1 MRLSPVVTP
10 ERIRYNHNVNKL
22 QPRLIAY
29 SQLCRH
35 LMTFCVVLALALS
48 GVGCSLL
55 KKGKEP
61 VSVQPIPL
69 APVIW
74 FSPSVTT
81 AEVPYDDGCGETRSV
96 ALADVLVASV
106 PKKLTGV
113 FPSIAS
119 QGQADEPIA
128 SDGVVEVG
136 VGVRRIELA
145 VPKQTPGT
153 YPAKATVGIEMVF
166 LARDGTLLFS
176 KKLEGTGRGMV
187 VVGEQSCQVEG
198 VAALVQDAIDS
209 SADGLAQQIAQS
221 VPIREYAARRDT
233 WVPMAARSSSSVA
246 ASTMGAGTSLPSV
259 VETTEKPPQGDSRT
273 TGEPAQL
280 SFRAIIRDENR
291 DQFLQPDESLT
302 IEIEVK
308 NEGMGV
314 AKDVTVMAEGKA
326 ELAALFPSE
335 VHLGML
341 QPGEMK
347 RTSVTRRVTGSQETL
362 HGELTLNLRTTSP
375 VTSVPSPKVFSFGVK
390 PRSIDP
396 ALVPDVDRLPNSLA
410 AFHQPKAIIISIG
423 VGTFRE
429 EQVPAVKYARHDAE
443 VMAEYLRIIGG
454 VPGERTR
461 ILLDRQALERDFK
474 DTFEQWLRK
483 RADRETVVYVFFAG
497 RALVDGG
504 TGAISLVPYDGTLS
518 EAKQLY
524 PLARLQEALSR
535 LPIRRAILMFDVSLD
550 PSPGAG
556 LADIPSPAW
565 ESPVSEAR
573 KDVEM
578 WMVGNRSLQ
587 EAHAYDAGKHG
598 LYTYHLLR
606 GLQGVADADRDGTVI
621 AGELCTY
628 ARGQAA
634 LVAREQFRNKQDGL
648 CLPATGRGGMVR
660 IHPVARGHNPK
671 PVPVQNPPHLPADSS
686 GAAPNPMQIGP

>member
-1 MRLSPVVTP
+1 M
-10 ERIRYNHNVNKL
+10 NKL
-22 QPRLIAY
+22 QPILTGY
-29 SQLCRH
+29 FQSCRH
-35 LMTFCVVLALALS
+35 VITSCVVLILVLS

-55 KKGKEP
+55 KRGTEP
-61 VSVQPIPL
+61 GNAQPIPL
-69 APVIW
+69 TPVIW

-81 AEVPYDDGCGETRSV
+81 AEVPYHDGCGEVRSLGFAD
-96 ALADVLVASV
+96 ALASSV

-113 FPSIAS
+113 FTGVEAQS
-119 QGQADEPIA
+119 QADEPIA

-153 YPAKATVGIEMVF
+153 YPATATVGMEMVF
-166 LARDGTLLFS
+166 LARDGTVLFS
-176 KKLEGTGRGMV
+176 KKVEGTGRGTV
-187 VVGEQSCQVEG
+187 AVREQSCHVEG
-198 VAALVQDAIDS
+198 VEGIVQNAIDS
-209 SADGLAQQIAQS
+209 ATNGLAQQIAQS
-221 VPIREYAARRDT
+221 MQIREYAARRDT
-233 WVPMAARSSSSVA
+233 WVPVAARPRPSVE
-246 ASTMGAGTSLPSV
+246 ASTAGAVTLLPTVSEV
-259 VETTEKPPQGDSRT
+259 TENPPKVASTT

-291 DQFLQPDESLT
+291 DQFLQPDESIT

-308 NEGMGV
+308 NEGMGK
-314 AKDVTVMAEGKA
+314 AQDVTVMAEGKA

-335 VHLGML
+335 VHLGIL
-341 QPGEMK
+341 QPGEIK
-347 RTSVTRRVTGSQETL
+347 RTSITQRVTASQEAL
-362 HGELTLNLRTTSP
+362 YGELTLNLRTTSP
-375 VTSVPSPKVFSFGVK
+375 MTSSPPPKVFHFVVK
-390 PRSIDP
+390 PKGIDP
-396 ALVPDVDRLPNSLA
+396 ALVPDVDNLSNALA
-410 AFHQPKAIIISIG
+410 AFHQPKAVIISIG
-423 VGTFRE
+423 VGTFRDE
-429 EQVPAVKYARHDAE
+429 LVPTVKYARHDAE

-454 VPGERTR
+454 VPGERIR
-461 ILLDRQALERDFK
+461 ILLDRQALERDLD
-474 DTFEQWLRK
+474 DTFERWLRK

-504 TGAISLVPYDGTLS
+504 TGAISLVPHDGVFS

-535 LPIRRAILMFDVSLD
+535 LPIRRAILMFDVSMD

-556 LADIPSPAW
+556 LADIPLPAW

-587 EAHAYDAGKHG
+587 EAHAYDEGKHG
-598 LYTYHLLR
+598 LFTYHLLR
-606 GLQGVADADRDGTVI
+606 GLQGMADVDRDGTVI

-634 LVAREQFRNKQDGL
+634 LVAREQFRNKQDAL

-660 IHPVARGHNPK
+660 IHPVARGRNPK
-671 PVPVQNPPHLPADSS
+671 PVPVQKPSPLPTDSS
-686 GAAPNPMQIGP
+686 VAAPNPMQIGP